1 MQLFANTRLLRS
13 SCSITYIRIL
23 RLIYHR
29 LVGRSFFVGLIAV
42 STLVTV
48 EKKKR
53 GNVMQET
60 EKKLIENTLSV
71 LSDVFYHSSDAHMS
85 SKAFKSMGDLIR
97 YVKSI
102 DFTYAY
108 YLFATYF

>member
-1 MQLFANTRLLRS
+1 
-13 SCSITYIRIL
+13 
-23 RLIYHR
+23 
-29 LVGRSFFVGLIAV
+29 
-42 STLVTV
+42 
-48 EKKKR
+48 
-53 GNVMQET
+53 MQET
-60 EKKLIENTLSV
+60 EKRLIENTLSV
-71 LSDVFYHSSDAHMS
+71 LSDVFYHSFDAHMS

>member
-1 MQLFANTRLLRS
+1 M
-13 SCSITYIRIL
+13 
-23 RLIYHR
+23 
-29 LVGRSFFVGLIAV
+29 VGRSFFVGLVVVGASETVSVGLVAV

-53 GNVMQET
+53 GNVMQEK